1 MHGRRQRERH
11 KSARFPSPRDET
23 PCRSFAHSN
32 GPLSVDARHLR
43 QLCEKSHCVLQPGPL
58 SINTKPFRTS
68 SLNTNTGG
76 TYITLQLHKH
86 DLGLSPERVFFFFFN
101 GLREQRCRLRDLPSS
116 ILLFTTE
123 LHQVDFLHWLSSL
136 KKTKPFS
143 LGVPVF
149 DAVCGL

>member
-86 DLGLSPERVFFFFFN
+86 DLGLSPERVFFFFLMGSESNAADCVTF
-101 GLREQRCRLRDLPSS
+101 RVQSCSSRLNYIKWISCTGCP
-116 ILLFTTE
+116 
-123 LHQVDFLHWLSSL
+123 
-136 KKTKPFS
+136 P
-143 LGVPVF
+143 
-149 DAVCGL
+149 